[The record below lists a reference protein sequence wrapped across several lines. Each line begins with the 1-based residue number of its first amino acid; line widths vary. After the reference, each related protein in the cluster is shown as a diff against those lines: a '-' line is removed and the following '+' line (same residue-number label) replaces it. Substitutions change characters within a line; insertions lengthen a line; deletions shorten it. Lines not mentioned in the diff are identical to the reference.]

1 VSDRAPRA
9 LNIVVTGR
17 NDNYGGDFNESWG
30 LRDAPA
36 RAFADDMT
44 YLEFDGRAV
53 APLVEVR
60 RIRLPMRHVV
70 AAAG

>member
-1 VSDRAPRA
+1 MSDRAPRA
-9 LNIVVTGR
+9 LSIVVTGR

-44 YLEFDGRAV
+44 YLEFDWRAV
-53 APLVEVR
+53 PPLVELR
-60 RIRLPMRHVV
+60 RIRLPMRH
-70 AAAG
+70 AAATAG